1 MKNKLNSNQGGYHEF
16 VERDVLISDIDV
28 EQLNVL
34 EIQYMLVR

>member
-28 EQLNVL
+28 DQSNVL
-34 EIQYMLVR
+34 EIQ